1 MKKEKLKKVDT
12 NEKNEIEDSKFR
24 KKFKLL
30 KGWMIF
36 FEGILLVPVIVT
48 ILFMVIIAGEV
59 LVSGTNEFA
68 KSIIIDETSEEV
80 EEEIKIDDIVKLAE
94 ELSGEDLMVED
105 ETNEFKRF
113 VAISQII
120 IVFLDYICLVIIVDT
135 LGRIFGNV
143 EKEGTP
149 FTKENVKK
157 LSVINLFAV
166 ILFIFGTPNISIGLI
181 SIIIIS
187 AITYI
192 FKYGYKIQQEIDET
206 L

>member
-12 NEKNEIEDSKFR
+12 NEKIEIEDSKFR
-24 KKFKLL
+24 KKFKSL
-30 KGWMIF
+30 KGWIIF

-80 EEEIKIDDIVKLAE
+80 EEEIKIDDIVVLAE
-94 ELSGEDLMVED
+94 ELSGKDLMLED

-120 IVFLDYICLVIIVDT
+120 TVFLDYICVVIIVDT
-135 LGRIFGNV
+135 LGNIFGNI

-187 AITYI
+187 AVTYI

>member
-12 NEKNEIEDSKFR
+12 NEKIEIEDSKFR
-24 KKFKLL
+24 KKFKSL
-30 KGWMIF
+30 KGWIIF

-80 EEEIKIDDIVKLAE
+80 EEEIKIDDIVGLAE
-94 ELSGEDLMVED
+94 ELSGEDLMLED

-120 IVFLDYICLVIIVDT
+120 TVFLDYICVVIIVDT
-135 LGRIFGNV
+135 LGKIFGNI

-157 LSVINLFAV
+157 FSVINLFAV

-187 AITYI
+187 AVTYI

>member
-12 NEKNEIEDSKFR
+12 NEKIEIEDSKFR
-24 KKFKLL
+24 KKFKSL
-30 KGWMIF
+30 KGWIIF

-80 EEEIKIDDIVKLAE
+80 EEEIKIDDIVGLAE
-94 ELSGEDLMVED
+94 ELSGEDLMLED

-120 IVFLDYICLVIIVDT
+120 TVFLDYICVVIIVDT
-135 LGRIFGNV
+135 LGKIFGNI

-157 LSVINLFAV
+157 LSVINLFAG

-187 AITYI
+187 AVTYI

>member
-12 NEKNEIEDSKFR
+12 NEKIEIEDSKFR
-24 KKFKLL
+24 KKFKSL
-30 KGWMIF
+30 KGWIIF

-59 LVSGTNEFA
+59 LVSGRNEFA

-80 EEEIKIDDIVKLAE
+80 EEEIKIDDIVVLAE
-94 ELSGEDLMVED
+94 ELSGKDLMLED

-120 IVFLDYICLVIIVDT
+120 TVFLDYICVVIIVDT
-135 LGRIFGNV
+135 LGKIFGNI

-157 LSVINLFAV
+157 LSVINLFAG

-187 AITYI
+187 AVTYI

>member
-12 NEKNEIEDSKFR
+12 YEKIEIEDSKFR
-24 KKFKLL
+24 KKFKSL

-80 EEEIKIDDIVKLAE
+80 EEEIKIDDIVGLAE
-94 ELSGEDLMVED
+94 ELSGEDLMLED

-120 IVFLDYICLVIIVDT
+120 TVFLDYICVVIIVDT
-135 LGRIFGNV
+135 LGKIFGNI

-157 LSVINLFAV
+157 LNVINLFAG

-181 SIIIIS
+181 SIIIIL

-192 FKYGYKIQQEIDET
+192 FKYG
-206 L
+206 

>member
-12 NEKNEIEDSKFR
+12 NEKIEIEDSKFR
-24 KKFKLL
+24 KKFKSL

-80 EEEIKIDDIVKLAE
+80 EEEIKIDDIVGLAE
-94 ELSGEDLMVED
+94 ELSGEDLMLED

-120 IVFLDYICLVIIVDT
+120 TVFLDYICVVIIVDT
-135 LGRIFGNV
+135 LGKIFGNI

-157 LSVINLFAV
+157 LNVINLFAG

-181 SIIIIS
+181 SIIIIL

-192 FKYGYKIQQEIDET
+192 FKYGYKIQQEVDEI